1 MKVLI
6 SLVGRFHA
14 FDLAYQMQKKGLLL
28 KIITTNPKFHVKKW
42 GIDSKNIISS
52 PILELINRLKS
63 YIPFISNQTL
73 SLFIKRLNTVRVE
86 RHLKSANILVAWSGS
101 SLEAIIKAK
110 KMGIKVVLERGSTH
124 HSFQMKI
131 LQEEGDIC
139 GFTFTPDYYIWER
152 DLLEYELADYI
163 SIPSNFV
170 KRTFIEYGIPEKKIL
185 VNPYGVDLSSF
196 KKIKKEDDIFRV
208 IFCGQISYQKGVQYL
223 LQAFVELDLKDSELW
238 LIGSINEAMRP
249 VIQKFNSENIYLK
262 GVYPQSELY
271 KLYSQGSVFVMPSI
285 QEGLAMV
292 QLQAMACELPL
303 ICTTNTGGDDLITD
317 GVEGF
322 VIPIRDVEILKDKI
336 LYLYQNQETAKSMG
350 KNAKKKVS
358 NGFTWEDYGNR
369 TEQNYKRVL
378 SESVQSN
385 NSAN

>member
-14 FDLAYQMQKKGLLL
+14 FDLAYQMQKRGVLS
-28 KIITTNPKFHVKKW
+28 KIVTTYPKYYVKKW
-42 GIDSKNIISS
+42 GIRSNNIASS
-52 PILELINRLKS
+52 PILELINRIKNK
-63 YIPFISNQTL
+63 IPFISNQIS
-73 SLFIKRLNTVRVE
+73 SLLIKRMHATKAINN
-86 RHLKSANILVAWSGS
+86 LKGVDIFVAWSGS

-124 HSFQMKI
+124 HSYQMQI
-131 LQEEGDIC
+131 LQEESAIY
-139 GFTFTPDYYIWER
+139 GFEFTPDYYIWER

-170 KRTFIEYGIPEKKIL
+170 KKTFIEHGIPEEKLI
-185 VNPYGVDLSSF
+185 VNPYGVDLSLF

-223 LQAFVELDLKDSELW
+223 LQAFCELDLKDAELW
-238 LIGSINEAMRP
+238 LVGSVNETMRP
-249 VIQKFNSENIYLK
+249 VIEKFNSENIYLK

-271 KLYSQGSVFVMPSI
+271 KVYSQGSVFVMPSI

-303 ICTTNTGGDDLITD
+303 ICSTNTGGDDLITD
-317 GVEGF
+317 GIEGF
-322 VIPIRDVEILKDKI
+322 VVPIRNVATLKDKI
-336 LYLYQNQETAKSMG
+336 LYLFQNQEIAKSMG
-350 KNAKKKVS
+350 ENAKKKVL
-358 NGFTWEDYGNR
+358 NGFTWDDYGNR
-369 TEQNYKRVL
+369 TAKYYKKIL
-378 SESVQSN
+378 SE
-385 NSAN
+385 